1 MSPGGCQGRPL
12 VGSVTAAVAASAR
25 SGSGTRRGAPRLTAL
40 SCSGSLALRA
50 AGDALYLVGAGA
62 HPVGGDETSV
72 RLSLAEGATARV
84 ASVGAT
90 LARRGP
96 GGERSRQ
103 RVELVLADGAALDW
117 APEPGIA
124 AAGCDH
130 RAVTVVEMAPTA
142 RLSLAEEVV
151 LGRHGEDPPGS
162 WTVRTEVVVGGR
174 PLLVSELGLGPASR
188 SWRSSACFSGAGALA
203 CLVLVDPGAP
213 AGSLRSATAEVEG
226 AVGVALPLAGPGIE
240 LLAWGDRLGAARAV
254 LGQLR
259 SMAVG

>member
-1 MSPGGCQGRPL
+1 M
-12 VGSVTAAVAASAR
+12 VGSVTAAVAAGAR
-25 SGSGTRRGAPRLTAL
+25 SGSGTRRGAPRLTEL

-130 RAVTVVEMAPTA
+130 RAVTAVEMAPTA

-226 AVGVALPLAGPGIE
+226 AIGVALPLAGPGIE

-254 LGQLR
+254 LGRLR
-259 SMAVG
+259 SMALG